1 MTGLSFGQAQFDAD
15 TGIDKD
21 ARAMA
26 NLSLHRLPNSPRHN
40 AFAALALAR
49 ISDSEGAEAQL
60 NGLGKVQWLATGV
73 YKVVF
78 PAIRAAIQL
87 DRKNPAAAVEELRPA
102 IPYDLGTA
110 SSGLTLYYRGLAYL
124 ELKSGNEAAAQF
136 QKILDNRGV
145 VTTDSHWPLDHLGL
159 ARAYA
164 QAGDTGKSLA
174 EHREF
179 LTLWENADS
188 DLRILKQAKHEY
200 AELAAEPRES

>member
-1 MTGLSFGQAQFDAD
+1 L
-15 TGIDKD
+15 
-21 ARAMA
+21 
-26 NLSLHRLPNSPRHN
+26 
-40 AFAALALAR
+40 
-49 ISDSEGAEAQL
+49 
-60 NGLGKVQWLATGV
+60 QWLGTDV
-73 YKVVF
+73 YNVVF
-78 PAIRAAIQL
+78 PSIRAAIQL

-145 VTTDSHWPLDHLGL
+145 VTTDSYWPLAHLGL

-174 EHREF
+174 EYREF
-179 LTLWENADS
+179 LTLWKNADS

-200 AELAAEPRES
+200 AKLGGRT